1 MFCRSDHLFLC
12 LFQFLQGAFGDGVLT
27 DGVLGEDNV
36 SVVYLDAEEM
46 AFCVGQVHPA
56 THHFADFRD
65 FAGNLDGFADL
76 CGGGGIEGGE
86 GDGLCQGQRF
96 AKSRVLSDSQ
106 GGKGKG
112 EGGETKFHDNFNYAP
127 VVDVVPVASSY
138 NLVEVLHELVVE
150 NYAVVDRLRV
160 RFHAGL
166 NLLTGETG
174 SGKSI
179 VVDALGLLLG
189 GRASAEMI
197 RSGEDRARV
206 SGRFDAPER
215 TERALE
221 AAGLETEEGELL
233 LEREILSNGKSR
245 VFVNNRPATVAL
257 LKELGAHLGD
267 IHGQH
272 DQQLLFDAAAQLSML
287 DSFAGVREER
297 RALREVYLAWK
308 QAAEEIATLESS
320 DQEKLRLLDLWQ
332 FQRTEIEQSE
342 LQAGEDTE
350 LLAER
355 KVQQN
360 AGKLLETAGSA
371 WEALY
376 ETPESAWS
384 VLRAASKK
392 LDELGRIDES
402 MVAVRQAL
410 EPALIAVQDV
420 AYSLR
425 DYLGRVEANPARL
438 EEIENRLAAIEKL
451 KRKYGGSVEEILTFV
466 EDVKRRILEVE
477 TAGER
482 LEHLRHEQ
490 NLLAKQYEDGAR
502 ALTAHRSAAAAKLST
517 RVAEELRPLAMERAV
532 FRIALEPVA
541 WSESGADK
549 VRFLVSPNAGEA
561 PKPLEKV
568 ASGGELS
575 RVALAVKACLVGSKG
590 AAALHLRTLVFDEID
605 TGIGGRAAE
614 GVARRLKKLAAENQV
629 ICVTH
634 LAQIACFAD
643 HHYRVGKFEKAGRTV
658 AQLEELDATQ
668 STEEIGRMLS
678 GEILTPEAVRNA
690 AELVRAARTSA
701 GGTTIAAGNS

>member
-1 MFCRSDHLFLC
+1 M
-12 LFQFLQGAFGDGVLT
+12 
-27 DGVLGEDNV
+27 
-36 SVVYLDAEEM
+36 
-46 AFCVGQVHPA
+46 
-56 THHFADFRD
+56 
-65 FAGNLDGFADL
+65 
-76 CGGGGIEGGE
+76 
-86 GDGLCQGQRF
+86 
-96 AKSRVLSDSQ
+96 
-106 GGKGKG
+106 
-112 EGGETKFHDNFNYAP
+112 
-127 VVDVVPVASSY
+127 
-138 NLVEVLHELVVE
+138 LHELVVE

-197 RSGEDRARV
+197 RSGEARARV

-215 TERALE
+215 SERALE

-257 LKELGAHLGD
+257 LKELSAYLGD

-287 DSFAGVREER
+287 DSYAGVRDER

-308 QAAEEIATLESS
+308 AAGEQIAELESS

-332 FQRTEIEQSE
+332 FQRNEIELSE
-342 LQAGEDTE
+342 LQAGEDVE
-350 LLAER
+350 LAAER

-360 AGKLLETAGSA
+360 SGKLLEAAGSA

-384 VLRAASKK
+384 VLRTVSKK

-402 MVAVRQAL
+402 MIPVRQAL

-425 DYLGRVEANPARL
+425 DYLGQVEANPARL

-482 LEHLRHEQ
+482 LEQLRQEQ
-490 NLLAKQYEDGAR
+490 NVLAKKYEEGAR
-502 ALTAHRSAAAAKLST
+502 ALTAHRAAAAVKLGK
-517 RVAEELRPLAMERAV
+517 RVEEELRPLAMERAV
-532 FRIALEPVA
+532 FRIALEHVA
-541 WSESGADK
+541 WTESGADR
-549 VRFLVSPNAGEA
+549 VRFLVSPNAGEE

-575 RVALAVKACLVGSKG
+575 RVALALKACLVGSRG
-590 AAALHLRTLVFDEID
+590 AAATHLRTLVFDEID

-643 HHYRVGKFEKAGRTV
+643 HHYRVGKFEKDGRTV
-658 AQLEELDATQ
+658 AQLDELDATE

-678 GEILTPEAVRNA
+678 GETLTPEAVRNA
-690 AELVRAARTSA
+690 AELVRAAR
-701 GGTTIAAGNS
+701 GTNGAGNS